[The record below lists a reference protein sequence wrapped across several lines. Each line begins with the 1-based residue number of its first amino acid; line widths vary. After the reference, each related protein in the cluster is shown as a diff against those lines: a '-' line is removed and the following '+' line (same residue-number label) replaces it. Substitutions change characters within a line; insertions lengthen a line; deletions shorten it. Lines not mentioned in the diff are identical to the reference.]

1 MDMIVVEEAVGVG
14 EGRGARGVMRRVT
27 ELTSG
32 KVPLEKTLQ
41 WKISTAT
48 RGDGAKRR

>member
-1 MDMIVVEEAVGVG
+1 MDIIVVEDAVGVG

-41 WKISTAT
+41 
-48 RGDGAKRR
+48 